1 MNEQSLL
8 IKLLESGWAQC
19 AAVASD
25 HGNVLLTALVAGLVG
40 GLTHCIG
47 MCGPFV
53 VSQITARMEH
63 VPAARMGAL
72 TRLQGALLLPYH
84 FGRAT
89 TYILLGVLAGLL
101 SDGLTALIRTAWLAP
116 VLLSAAA
123 VFFLIYG
130 LSGFLPRLTPDAGF
144 ARRFGTVLSRP
155 LKSLFAAPVG
165 WRGYGLGLALGF
177 IPCGL
182 VYGALMLAGGAGGG
196 VAGGMVMASFALG
209 TVPALCAVGVMG
221 QLAARH
227 FKSLMTPVG
236 RGVMVLNAGILVF
249 LAWSHIA

>member
-1 MNEQSLL
+1 MDEQSLL

-19 AAVASD
+19 AAIASD

-40 GLTHCIG
+40 GFTHCIG

-53 VSQITARMEH
+53 VSQVTARMEN
-63 VPAARMGAL
+63 VPVARMGEL
-72 TRLQGALLLPYH
+72 TRLQGALLFPYH

-101 SDGLTALIRTAWLAP
+101 SDGITALGQTAWLAP

-130 LSGFLPRLTPDAGF
+130 LSGLMPGF
-144 ARRFGTVLSRP
+144 KLNFGRRFSTILSRP
-155 LKSLFAAPVG
+155 LGGLFASPIG
-165 WRGYGLGLALGF
+165 WRGYGLGFALGF

-182 VYGALMLAGGAGGG
+182 VYGALLLAGGAGGAI
-196 VAGGMVMASFALG
+196 AGGMVMASFALG
-209 TVPALCAVGVMG
+209 TLPALFAVGVMG
-221 QLAARH
+221 HLAARH
-227 FKSLMTPVG
+227 IKSLMLPVG
-236 RGVMVLNAGILVF
+236 RGLMVVNAGVLVF